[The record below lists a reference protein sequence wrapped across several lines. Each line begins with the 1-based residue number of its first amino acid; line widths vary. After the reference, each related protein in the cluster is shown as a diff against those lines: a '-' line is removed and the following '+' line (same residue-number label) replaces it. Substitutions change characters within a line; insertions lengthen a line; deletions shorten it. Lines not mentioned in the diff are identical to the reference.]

1 MFKYRSKCKWNQL
14 LSINN
19 NVIEIRPGEFF
30 ESSHELDSPF
40 IELIVEKK
48 IIFEQ
53 KKKKVL
59 EDDHPNNSQTKNNGL
74 R

>member
-40 IELIVEKK
+40 IELIV
-48 IIFEQ
+48 
-53 KKKKVL
+53 
-59 EDDHPNNSQTKNNGL
+59 
-74 R
+74 

>member
-19 NVIEIRPGEFF
+19 KIVEIRPGEFF
-30 ESSHELDSPF
+30 EASHQVDSPF
-40 IELIVEKK
+40 IELILEPK
-48 IIFEQ
+48 INIDL
-53 KKKKVL
+53 KKKRVV
-59 EDDHPNNSQTKNNGL
+59 EDVNTSDSQAKDIGL